1 LYFGGVL
8 ILPCYGDGALRHWAF
23 WQEIVD
29 MFNRQSG
36 NVVNNEWNTRLLS
49 IAVSV
54 SLVVAVKRFIVG
66 LYLGEDKHSV
76 SSMPTA

>member
-1 LYFGGVL
+1 MLH
-8 ILPCYGDGALRHWAF
+8 GDGALRNWAF
-23 WQEIVD
+23 WQETID
-29 MFNRQSG
+29 MFNSDNPSG

-66 LYLGEDKHSV
+66 LYLGDKHSV